1 MKKFL
6 CTAFLVFTAALVFSQ
21 QQPVVAVFPFE
32 DMDNV
37 LTRSASVMFY
47 REFSNEF
54 TNKMPD
60 RSVVPRLDV
69 DRLINFEM
77 DFQLTVFSAQEKT
90 AEMMR
95 VQNATQILSGYI
107 ARVDNDI
114 RITVSLFAYPNLQQ
128 LPGGAAKSVSN
139 ITELFNIIP
148 ELVQIMIDNLPPPNP
163 FIGRWRSTITSNGLT
178 LVCVL
183 NLGDT
188 GLITVEQYDTN
199 RVTQH
204 LEGVRYSNDRRRGRG
219 NGTYSIR
226 NSGNTVI
233 ADISLTL
240 SGVSHEFS
248 AITTQARFSAG
259 DPNKFTI
266 YSRDKQ
272 VDSMKCEFYVTNGRI
287 NDSYREFHKL

>member
-1 MKKFL
+1 MKRFL
-6 CTAFLVFTAALVFSQ
+6 LTAAFAFTAALVFSQ

-37 LTRSASVMFY
+37 LTRNQAKIFY
-47 REFSNEF
+47 EEFSNEF
-54 TNKMPD
+54 KNRMPD

-77 DFQLTVFSAQEKT
+77 DFQLSVFSAQEKT

-107 ARVDNDI
+107 VRVDNDI
-114 RITVSLFAYPNLQQ
+114 RLTVSLFTYPNLDR
-128 LPGGAAKSVSN
+128 LTGGATRSVSN

-148 ELVQIMIDNLPPPNP
+148 ELVQIMINNLPPPNP

-178 LVCVL
+178 LVCIL
-183 NLGDT
+183 NLRDNGS
-188 GLITVEQYDTN
+188 ITVEQYDTN

-248 AITTQARFSAG
+248 AITTQARFSANN
-259 DPNKFTI
+259 PNKFTI
-266 YSRDKQ
+266 YFRDEQ
-272 VDSMKCEFYVTNGRI
+272 VDSMKCEFYVTNGSI